1 MNRITMGGTTKTE
14 RVCAW
19 IAAFLLAVF
28 LSVTILGTVAVQMIT
43 SAGLHLNVA
52 ADAGIIEKQYR
63 EICENIDVMA
73 GEYGFSAE
81 NVKATVT
88 REELKEMNR
97 KSAEF
102 WTGLLTKG
110 EAGTIPRWNIGA
122 IQDIIY
128 TAAEEKTLTE
138 DATTVIGDVREM
150 IENTV
155 FPLRETTIT
164 FGSKMAKDMAD
175 IRGIIR
181 SVRQLPLLGAL
192 VCLACAG
199 VIALLLA
206 KEIFQSLK
214 YYGTALAAGGIVTLA
229 GCIGLLVL
237 RSDGMLQE
245 ANAGLAGEFHALFG
259 KLALGCGIV
268 GTLLVI
274 AGYLLLY
281 FFSRKKNSETAES
294 ET

>member
-1 MNRITMGGTTKTE
+1 MNRITTGGTTKTE

-52 ADAGIIEKQYR
+52 ADAGMIEKQYR

-110 EAGTIPRWNIGA
+110 ESKFISLILRHKPESIS
-122 IQDIIY
+122 I
-128 TAAEEKTLTE
+128 TLDE
-138 DATTVIGDVREM
+138 HGWADVREM

-192 VCLACAG
+192 ISLACAG

>member
-1 MNRITMGGTTKTE
+1 MNRITTGGTTKTE

-19 IAAFLLAVF
+19 IAAFMLAVF
-28 LSVTILGTVAVQMIT
+28 LSVTILGTAAVQMIT

-52 ADAGIIEKQYR
+52 ADAGMIEKQYR

-138 DATTVIGDVREM
+138 DAQTVIGDVREM

-155 FPLRETTIT
+155 FPLRETIIT

-192 VCLACAG
+192 ISLACAG

-206 KEIFQSLK
+206 KEILQSLK

-245 ANAGLAGEFHALFG
+245 ANAGLAGNSMHCSESLRWDAAL
-259 KLALGCGIV
+259 
-268 GTLLVI
+268 
-274 AGYLLLY
+274 
-281 FFSRKKNSETAES
+281 SEPCW
-294 ET
+294 

>member
-1 MNRITMGGTTKTE
+1 MNRIITGETTKAE
-14 RVCAW
+14 CVCAW
-19 IAAFLLAVF
+19 IAAFLLTVF
-28 LSVTILGTVAVQMIT
+28 LSATILGTVAVQMIT

-52 ADAGIIEKQYR
+52 ADDGMIEKQYR

-73 GEYGFSAE
+73 KEYGFSAE

-102 WTGLLTKG
+102 WTGLLTEG
-110 EAGTIPRWNIGA
+110 EGGAIPRWNIGA

-138 DATTVIGDVREM
+138 DAQTVIGDVREM
-150 IENTV
+150 IENMV
-155 FPLRETTIT
+155 FPLRETTVT

-181 SVRQLPLLGAL
+181 SVRQMPLLGTL
-192 VCLACAG
+192 MSLACAG
-199 VIALLLA
+199 VIALLLG
-206 KEIFQSLK
+206 KDFFQSLK
-214 YYGTALAAGGIVTLA
+214 YYGTALGASGIVTLA
-229 GCIGLLVL
+229 GCIGLLAL
-237 RSDGMLQE
+237 RSGGMLRE
-245 ANAGLAGEFHALFG
+245 ANAGLADEFSALFG
-259 KLALGCGIV
+259 KLALGTGIV
-268 GTLLVI
+268 GILLVI
-274 AGYLLLY
+274 AGYLLL
-281 FFSRKKNSETAES
+281 FLFSRKKNAETAES

>member
-1 MNRITMGGTTKTE
+1 MKKFLALIL
-14 RVCAW
+14 
-19 IAAFLLAVF
+19 AA
-28 LSVTILGTVAVQMIT
+28 M
-43 SAGLHLNVA
+43 
-52 ADAGIIEKQYR
+52 
-63 EICENIDVMA
+63 M
-73 GEYGFSAE
+73 
-81 NVKATVT
+81 
-88 REELKEMNR
+88 
-97 KSAEF
+97 
-102 WTGLLTKG
+102 LLT
-110 EAGTIPRWNIGA
+110 
-122 IQDIIY
+122 
-128 TAAEEKTLTE
+128 
-138 DATTVIGDVREM
+138 V
-150 IENTV
+150 
-155 FPLRETTIT
+155 
-164 FGSKMAKDMAD
+164 S
-175 IRGIIR
+175 
-181 SVRQLPLLGAL
+181 
-192 VCLACAG
+192 LACAG

>member
-1 MNRITMGGTTKTE
+1 MNRIITGETTKAE

-19 IAAFLLAVF
+19 IAAFLLTVF
-28 LSVTILGTVAVQMIT
+28 LSATILGTVAVQMIT

-52 ADAGIIEKQYR
+52 ADDGMIEKQYR

-73 GEYGFSAE
+73 EEYGFSAE

-102 WTGLLTKG
+102 WTGLLTEG
-110 EAGTIPRWNIGA
+110 EGGAIPRWNIGA

-138 DATTVIGDVREM
+138 DAQTVIGDVREM

-155 FPLRETTIT
+155 FPLRETTVT

-181 SVRQLPLLGAL
+181 SVRQMPLLGTL
-192 VCLACAG
+192 MSLACAG
-199 VIALLLA
+199 VIALLLG
-206 KEIFQSLK
+206 KDFFQSLK
-214 YYGTALAAGGIVTLA
+214 YYGTALGASGIVTLA
-229 GCIGLLVL
+229 GCIGLLAL
-237 RSDGMLQE
+237 QSGGMLRE
-245 ANAGLAGEFHALFG
+245 ANAGLADEFSALFG
-259 KLALGCGIV
+259 KLALGTGIV
-268 GTLLVI
+268 GILLVI
-274 AGYLLLY
+274 AGYLLL
-281 FFSRKKNSETAES
+281 FLFSRKKNAETAES

>member
-1 MNRITMGGTTKTE
+1 MNRITTGGTTKTE

-28 LSVTILGTVAVQMIT
+28 LSVTILGTAAIQMIT

-52 ADAGIIEKQYR
+52 ADAGMIEKQYR

-73 GEYGFSAE
+73 VEYGFSAE

-97 KSAEF
+97 KSADF
-102 WTGLLTKG
+102 WTGLLTEMKP
-110 EAGTIPRWNIGA
+110 EEWDSLLGA

-138 DATTVIGDVREM
+138 DAQTVIGDVREM

-155 FPLRETTIT
+155 FPLRETIIT

-192 VCLACAG
+192 ISLACAG